1 VAAAPRAP
9 VPSLPLQLGHSLS
22 SSCDRTGARSI
33 MQVRGSQRR
42 DLCLGHRVLGLARAR
57 ARVRAHERRPAPR
70 SRRQGP
76 VRSIVQAL
84 SAAIFS

>member
-1 VAAAPRAP
+1 MAAAPRAP
-9 VPSLPLQLGHSLS
+9 VPSLHLQLGHSLS